1 MSTHVHSAIQSPSLT
16 DTAGLICRVVID
28 LTKALIAEL
37 ARRRAAR
44 ELHALDDR
52 MLHDMGLRRGDIDDV
67 TRFGRAP
74 F

>member
-1 MSTHVHSAIQSPSLT
+1 MTSHVQAIQPSLT
-16 DTAGLICRVVID
+16 DAAKLICRVVID
-28 LTKALIAEL
+28 LGKALIAEL